1 MSDTTKDLI
10 NTLDQ
15 AELDALINLNK
26 DIKENSGDEDKN
38 KKNYTKIIQKK
49 FDEKKIS
56 EDNNEKIIKINLIA
70 IIYKIGDDYEF
81 KFKIIKNNNDMGI
94 SNFIN
99 ENSIYVYHRISTNI
113 DKSKCNNFNQAFN
126 DNAKYNLF
134 LNNIK
139 RTPQNILYTLSYIF
153 ENITY
158 NIVLSI
164 PIIIILTD
172 KNKLILIDYSEGSS
186 IPINT
191 DTNTD
196 IDITL
201 LLIISK
207 QLFTTITKY
216 LKDNF
221 ENELDELVN
230 IYSED
235 NIINNIGV
243 NNNEKKY
250 RKSNNIDLI
259 INKVQSSVASQIVAE
274 L

>member
-1 MSDTTKDLI
+1 MSDTTK
-10 NTLDQ
+10 DQ

-38 KKNYTKIIQKK
+38 KQKYTKIIQKK
-49 FDEKKIS
+49 FDESKIS

-81 KFKIIKNNNDMGI
+81 KFKIIKNNNEMDIG
-94 SNFIN
+94 NFIN
-99 ENSIYVYHRISTNI
+99 ENSIYVYHRISTNP
-113 DKSKCNNFNQAFN
+113 DKSKSKCNNFNQVFN
-126 DNAKYNLF
+126 DNNKYNLF

-172 KNKLILIDYSEGSS
+172 KNKLILINYSEESS
-186 IPINT
+186 IFTNT
-191 DTNTD
+191 YTD

-207 QLFTTITKY
+207 RLFTTITKY

-221 ENELDELVN
+221 ENELDELVI
-230 IYSED
+230 IYNED

-243 NNNEKKY
+243 NSNDKKY
-250 RKSNNIDLI
+250 RKSNNIDSI
-259 INKVQSSVASQIVAE
+259 INNVRPSVASQIVEA

>member
-1 MSDTTKDLI
+1 MGDTTKD
-10 NTLDQ
+10 Q
-15 AELDALINLNK
+15 AEREALINLNK

-38 KKNYTKIIQKK
+38 KQKYTKIIQKK
-49 FDEKKIS
+49 FDESKIS
-56 EDNNEKIIKINLIA
+56 GDNNEKIIKINLIA

-99 ENSIYVYHRISTNI
+99 ENSIYVYHRISTNTY
-113 DKSKCNNFNQAFN
+113 KSKCNNFNQVFN
-126 DNAKYNLF
+126 DNNKYNLF

-172 KNKLILIDYSEGSS
+172 KKKLILINYSEESS
-186 IPINT
+186 ISTN
-191 DTNTD
+191 TNTD

-207 QLFTTITKY
+207 RLFTTITKY

-221 ENELDELVN
+221 ENELEELVN
-230 IYSED
+230 IYSDD
-235 NIINNIGV
+235 NIINSIDV
-243 NNNEKKY
+243 NYNDKKY
-250 RKSNNIDLI
+250 RKSNNIDSI
-259 INKVQSSVASQIVAE
+259 INNVRPSVASQIVEA

>member
-1 MSDTTKDLI
+1 MD
-10 NTLDQ
+10 
-15 AELDALINLNK
+15 
-26 DIKENSGDEDKN
+26 
-38 KKNYTKIIQKK
+38 
-49 FDEKKIS
+49 
-56 EDNNEKIIKINLIA
+56 
-70 IIYKIGDDYEF
+70 
-81 KFKIIKNNNDMGI
+81 I

-113 DKSKCNNFNQAFN
+113 DKSKCNNFNQVFN

-139 RTPQNILYTLSYIF
+139 RTPRNILYTLSYIF

-230 IYSED
+230 IYSVD
-235 NIINNIGV
+235 NIINNIDV
-243 NNNEKKY
+243 NSNEKKY

>member
-1 MSDTTKDLI
+1 MSDTTKDLL
-10 NTLDQ
+10 NTLDKT
-15 AELDALINLNK
+15 ELEALINLNN

-38 KKNYTKIIQKK
+38 KQKYTKIIQKK
-49 FDEKKIS
+49 FDESKIS
-56 EDNNEKIIKINLIA
+56 KDNNEKIIKINLIA
-70 IIYKIGDDYEF
+70 IIYKRGADYEF
-81 KFKIIKNNNDMGI
+81 KFKIIKNNNEMGI

-99 ENSIYVYHRISTNI
+99 ENSIYVYHRISTNTY
-113 DKSKCNNFNQAFN
+113 KSKCNNFNQIFN
-126 DNAKYNLF
+126 DNNKYNLF

-172 KNKLILIDYSEGSS
+172 KNKLILINYSEENS
-186 IPINT
+186 ISTNT

-207 QLFTTITKY
+207 RLLTTITKY

-221 ENELDELVN
+221 ENELDELVI
-230 IYSED
+230 IYNDD

-243 NNNEKKY
+243 NSNDKKY
-250 RKSNNIDLI
+250 RKSNNIDSI
-259 INKVQSSVASQIVAE
+259 INNVRPSVASQIVEA